1 MKIRINLNL
10 IILQSDDF
18 EEIENRSGEMM
29 DEAIKGI
36 DKEYKKISN
45 KKRHSSK
52 VTKKMETK

>member
-18 EEIENRSGEMM
+18 EEIEDCSGEMM

-52 VTKKMETK
+52 VTKKK